1 MVRDVLVSKCD
12 AVAAGAVVREQMF
25 MRRSGPQSRSSLAL
39 ANLRGVVILIVLL
52 FHSVLAY
59 LNFIPR
65 GDTPFTSPPFSWRS
79 FPILDSERFFGFDL
93 FCAWQDVYLM
103 SLMFFL
109 SGLFVWPSLNRKRER
124 GFVRDRALRLGL
136 PYAFGLLVLMPIAF
150 YPAYA
155 ATTADP
161 SVADYWHDWLALP
174 FWPNGQLWFLW
185 QLLVLNVAVALLY
198 RFAPAVLKSL
208 AAWSGDAGA
217 RPSFYFAALVAASAS
232 VYVPMALAFTPW
244 AWSDAGIFAV
254 QWCRPLH
261 YAVYFFAGVGVGA
274 AGIERGLVAV
284 DGSLRPRWAFW
295 LAAALVSLMTWMG
308 LTALTL
314 DGEPSIALRTAAAF
328 SYVVACASGCF
339 FLIAVHLRFAVRWSP
354 ALDGLSANA
363 YGLYL
368 MHYNFV
374 VWLQFALLGAALFA
388 VVKAA
393 IVFGG
398 TLLFSYVAILVF
410 ARVPFGA
417 RLIGVEPHA
426 AAVS

>member
-1 MVRDVLVSKCD
+1 M
-12 AVAAGAVVREQMF
+12 
-25 MRRSGPQSRSSLAL
+25 SRSSLAL

-65 GDTPFTSPPFSWRS
+65 AAAPFTSPPYSWRS
-79 FPILDSERFFGFDL
+79 FPILDSNRFFGFDL

-109 SGLFVWPSLNRKRER
+109 SGLFVWSSLTRKREW
-124 GFVRDRALRLGL
+124 GFLRDRALRLGL
-136 PYAFGLLVLMPIAF
+136 PYLFGIVVLMPIAF
-150 YPAYA
+150 YPAYS
-155 ATTADP
+155 ATAVSP

-185 QLLVLNVAVALLY
+185 QLLVLNVVVVLVY
-198 RFAPAVLKSL
+198 RLAPGALKSL
-208 AAWSGDAGA
+208 AGWSATAGA
-217 RPSFYFAALVAASAS
+217 QPSFYFVALVAASAC
-232 VYVPMALAFTPW
+232 VYVPMAVAFTPW

-274 AGIERGLVAV
+274 AGIERGLVAA
-284 DGSLRPRWAFW
+284 DGPLAARWAFW
-295 LAAALVSLMTWMG
+295 LTAALVALIAWMG

-314 DGEPSIALRTAAAF
+314 AGDASIALRAAAAF

-339 FLIAVHLRFAVRWSP
+339 FLTAVTLRFAARPSP
-354 ALDGLSANA
+354 ALDGLSVNA

-374 VWLQFALLGAALFA
+374 VWLQYALLGAALFA

-398 TLLFSYVAILVF
+398 TLVASWFVVLV
-410 ARVPFGA
+410 VQHIPFGA
-417 RLIGVEPHA
+417 QLIGSPRR
-426 AAVS
+426 AVA